1 MTENKKSNRFNLKNY
16 IAISAFNAV
25 STHRVKININKKV
38 FFEEELTKNKEHH
51 LKISDYIDY
60 EEPGS
65 NTIEITWHG
74 EQDCE
79 KKFMKIYKVIVNDQH
94 IAPHSVMIT
103 PIQNEYIKNLRST
116 EEGSIL
122 YKKQLFNPGHRHGW
136 YGTYKFRFLLD
147 EHRTKNA
154 QQESLIASTGIRLNR
169 VYTDLE
175 KIKYFDKA
183 NKR

>member
-1 MTENKKSNRFNLKNY
+1 
-16 IAISAFNAV
+16 
-25 STHRVKININKKV
+25 
-38 FFEEELTKNKEHH
+38 
-51 LKISDYIDY
+51 
-60 EEPGS
+60 
-65 NTIEITWHG
+65 
-74 EQDCE
+74 
-79 KKFMKIYKVIVNDQH
+79 MKIYKVIVNDQH

-136 YGTYKFRFLLD
+136 YGTYKFKFLLD
-147 EHRTKNA
+147 E
-154 QQESLIASTGIRLNR
+154 QESLIASTGIRLNR